1 MIDTKI
7 QRQTDTLKWI
17 QWQANSAKF
26 SSVKFKKRK
35 KKKHRKTAKQTNP
48 ALKRE
53 MLVTNGQLRW
63 QTDRFSDKQS
73 ERRSEQLFKHQEILQ
88 TISLWVCIRNV
99 KFVDAKHNYNPT
111 HSLHHKS
118 VRFSVFVKAICA
130 DLLQQWFVWGVFTF
144 FLWGKY
150 SRSFDF
156 YWEDINF

>member
-1 MIDTKI
+1 MFFLYSFDASLGQLRAWKLNYWKKYTRK
-7 QRQTDTLKWI
+7 L
-17 QWQANSAKF
+17 
-26 SSVKFKKRK
+26 KKRK

-88 TISLWVCIRNV
+88 TISLWVCIQNV
-99 KFVDAKHNYNPT
+99 KFVDAKQNYNPT

-130 DLLQQWFVWGVFTF
+130 DLLQQWFVWGVFI
-144 FLWGKY
+144 FLYGGSIVVPLLLFIGKILH
-150 SRSFDF
+150 F
-156 YWEDINF
+156 